1 MPQTQ
6 SKQTEEHPDKGR
18 KLSRQDL
25 QKALRV
31 FRFMW
36 PYRWPFALG
45 LVFLVFSTLTTLTF
59 PYFAG
64 QLLDAAMGKINLS
77 INQIALLLIGI
88 LLLQAVF
95 SFFRIMLFVKVT
107 ESAMRDIRRSLY
119 EKMIGLPLRFFEQRR
134 VGELISRLTSDVS
147 QLQDVFSFTLAELFR
162 QVATLVIGVSV
173 LLLTST
179 RLTLLMVATFPVLI
193 IAAMVFGRYIRKLS
207 KQTQDALAEANV
219 VVEETLQSIQAVKS
233 FTNEGFELGRYEKSL
248 HTVLLRAVQAGR
260 LRGIFVSF
268 VIFALFGA
276 IVLVLWYGTW
286 MVAQEMITVGEL
298 TSFIIYTAFI
308 GGAVGGMGELY
319 AQVQRTVGASE
330 RILDILDEQSEVQPM
345 AVNTAKAQP
354 ALRGE
359 IELRDVVFQ
368 YPTRPDITVLK
379 GVSLWVEAGKKIAL
393 VGHSGAGKSTIAQLI
408 SRYYDPA
415 QGTVLVDG
423 RPLDQY
429 DISHLR
435 HNIGIVPQEV
445 LLFGGSIR
453 ENIAYGKPE
462 ASEEEIIAAARQAN
476 AWEFISTFPE
486 GLETL
491 VGERGVK
498 LSGGQRQRI
507 AIARALLKNPAILI
521 LDEATSA
528 LDSASEKLVQE
539 ALENLMRNRTTLII
553 AHRLSTIRQV
563 DTIYVINDGRIAEA
577 GSHQELVD
585 LPEGLYSQLVKLQLT
600 TSGETPAVS

>member
-1 MPQTQ
+1 MAQTQ